1 MSENNQIN
9 YRLRKNLPF
18 GTLYNSQVAALI
30 FVLSLSFKLSAA
42 PGIISANYRS
52 STLWLYI
59 LYTIVEISITLAILL
74 FAKKMGDNFLTA
86 TNSLAYRLV
95 CALCSILMTIKAT
108 VYFCFCAS
116 YLSHE
121 LFSGVEPYLLY
132 IAFLAPIVYLGI
144 KGIRTIA
151 RSAEIFAI
159 IFFGVIM
166 INLIFLDTDMDFGR
180 NLPIFA
186 IEPSEFFKNAPKFS
200 IYLGDCIPFMFV
212 RIRNKR
218 IPYISMGIALSSLL
232 VNVIVLLGV
241 AMYGD
246 ALKMATDLLIHIA
259 AFNQLSLEIGR
270 MEWTNL
276 FAMLMMAILSIS
288 FLYRGAINAFL
299 RATNYSL
306 PAKILFPASLA
317 VFSIFIPSARTVTSF
332 ATEEFGYFIFALVIT
347 IPILLLTILF
357 SKKKKL
363 SGIYNSLDIEYKTKV
378 PLKKQKLSF
387 ADGILDDFENS
398 AIKKEEMSA
407 NGQLVNKEGR

>member
-1 MSENNQIN
+1 MDENYKIN
-9 YRLRKNLPF
+9 YRLRKNLPY
-18 GTLYNSQVAALI
+18 GTLYNSQVASLI

-42 PGIISANYRS
+42 PGIISANYGS
-52 STLWLYI
+52 STLWLYL
-59 LYTIVEISITLAILL
+59 LYTVVEVLVTVAILL
-74 FAKKMGDNFLTA
+74 FAKGAGDSFLTA

-132 IAFLAPIVYLGI
+132 VAFLVPIVYLGI
-144 KGIRTIA
+144 KGTRTIA
-151 RSAEIFAI
+151 RCAEIFAV

-180 NLPIFA
+180 NLPVFA
-186 IEPSEFFKNAPKFS
+186 IEPSEFFKNAPKFG

-218 IPYISMGIALSSLL
+218 MPYISLGLALSSLL
-232 VNVIVLLGV
+232 VNVIILLGV

-276 FAMLMMAILSIS
+276 FAMLMMAVLSIS
-288 FLYRGAINAFL
+288 FLYRGAINAFS
-299 RATNYSL
+299 RATRYSL
-306 PAKILFPASLA
+306 PAKILFPISLA

-332 ATEEFGYFIFALVIT
+332 ATEEFGYFIFALVLS
-347 IPILLLTILF
+347 IPISLLLTLYAQ
-357 SKKKKL
+357 KRKL
-363 SGIYNSLDIEYKTKV
+363 RGIYNSLDLEYLTRAKV
-378 PLKKQKLSF
+378 KRQKLSF
-387 ADGILDDFENS
+387 ADGILDGFENI
-398 AIKKEEMSA
+398 AINNEELSPS
-407 NGQLVNKEGR
+407 GQLTPKEKI